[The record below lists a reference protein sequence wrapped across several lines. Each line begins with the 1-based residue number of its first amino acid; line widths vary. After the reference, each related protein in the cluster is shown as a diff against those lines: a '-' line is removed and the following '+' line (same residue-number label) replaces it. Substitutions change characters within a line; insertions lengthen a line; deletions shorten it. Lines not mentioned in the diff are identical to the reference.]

1 MIRVKTPEQIEELA
15 KAGGLV
21 MECHALAREMIRP
34 GVPTAE
40 IDEAVER
47 HVLNSGAKPGWK
59 GIKGP
64 SGAPDFPSI
73 TCMSPDEQVVH
84 GFPNETPLD
93 EGQILSI
100 DIGVK
105 LDSGWYGDAARTY
118 IVGETEDK
126 RKVELVTATRE
137 ALEEAVKVM
146 VVGNHVGDIGHAVQ
160 SYVEARGFSVV
171 RELVGH
177 GIGQELWEQPQV
189 PNYGKPGRGLKLR
202 EGMVLCVEPMVNMG
216 TYDVKVLG
224 DGWTIVTAD
233 GKPSAH
239 IEHMI
244 AVTANGPRVLTHDI
258 DRGE

>member
-15 KAGGLV
+15 RAGALV

-34 GVPTAE
+34 GVSTAE
-40 IDEAVER
+40 IDEAVEKY
-47 HVLNSGAKPGWK
+47 VLDSGATPGWK
-59 GIKGP
+59 GIDG
-64 SGAPDFPSI
+64 SAGAQPFPSI
-73 TCMSPDEQVVH
+73 TCMSTDEQVVH
-84 GFPNETPLD
+84 GFPNDEPLR

-105 LDSGWYGDAARTY
+105 TKTGWYGDAARTY
-118 IVGETEDK
+118 IVGNLDDA
-126 RKVELVTATRE
+126 RKVKLVESTRE
-137 ALEEAVKVM
+137 ALEEGVRVM
-146 VVGNHVGDIGHAVQ
+146 VPGNHVGDIGHAVQ
-160 SYVEARGFSVV
+160 TYVEALGFSVV

-189 PNYGKPGRGLKLR
+189 PNYGKPGHGLKLR

-216 TYDVKVLG
+216 TYDVKVLA

-239 IEHMI
+239 MEHMI
-244 AVTANGPRVLTHDI
+244 AITDKGPRVLTE
-258 DRGE
+258 DR